1 MNNELS
7 RELSYAKEK
16 VQYDTQCKRVLS
28 QKQILA
34 WILKR
39 TVKEF
44 TDLPVRQIILCIEG
58 LPEISSV
65 PVYAGK
71 DKEISAEPET
81 VRRTNEKISG
91 MPNEDKVPE
100 EGTVYFDIRFRV
112 SVPGGKHVQMII
124 NVEAQKSFY
133 PGYEIV
139 TRGIF
144 YSARMI
150 SAQSGVDFSA
160 SDYDDIRKVYSIWLC
175 MNAPKRIGNAISE
188 YSFGKRDLLPG
199 LPDRPR
205 AYDKISVIVIALN
218 ENVPSEDPFIGMIN
232 TLFSVTIPYPVKKK
246 RLEEEYHISMS
257 SGLEKE
263 VDLMCNLSDY
273 VEEQGIQKGVQ
284 NVIIKLLRLGTVSD
298 EDIMKVG
305 NLSREEL
312 GKLKKELKNGKV

>member
-44 TDLPVRQIILCIEG
+44 TDLPVRRIIPYIEG
-58 LPEISSV
+58 TPEISSV
-65 PVYAGK
+65 PVYFGQK
-71 DKEISAEPET
+71 KNSPAEDENLRKCP
-81 VRRTNEKISG
+81 EKISG

-100 EGTVYFDIRFRV
+100 EGAIYFDIRFRV
-112 SVPGGKHVQMII
+112 LVPEGNHVQMII

-160 SDYDDIRKVYSIWLC
+160 SDYKSFPGRTGKTHQIW
-175 MNAPKRIGNAISE
+175 
-188 YSFGKRDLLPG
+188 
-199 LPDRPR
+199 
-205 AYDKISVIVIALN
+205 
-218 ENVPSEDPFIGMIN
+218 
-232 TLFSVTIPYPVKKK
+232 
-246 RLEEEYHISMS
+246 
-257 SGLEKE
+257 
-263 VDLMCNLSDY
+263 
-273 VEEQGIQKGVQ
+273 
-284 NVIIKLLRLGTVSD
+284 
-298 EDIMKVG
+298 
-305 NLSREEL
+305 
-312 GKLKKELKNGKV
+312 